1 MEKIRQHFQIL
12 HFCSTLG
19 SVSYIDKIIQFY
31 ARSLDKLNKG
41 TYELFIE
48 LSCSDSDSISVI
60 RAKNRVDCIYPN
72 YL

>member
-1 MEKIRQHFQIL
+1 MEKIKQHFQIL

-48 LSCSDSDSISVI
+48 LS
-60 RAKNRVDCIYPN
+60 
-72 YL
+72 